1 MWEHVKKIKSGPLL
15 SLDLACRQDGLY
27 GDGGEQH
34 QDISD
39 VAVKKLQEKLNI
51 NSSEVRFQNMTL
63 DEIKS
68 AAEMFIYLNICP
80 GSLKPEFQ
88 FFDDLFKKKTPYKII
103 LTLNRL
109 KESVNNPETVFFK
122 MIAQNLLNRI
132 SQMLSLKY
140 GDIISMLPGLLNNVS
155 SNTDTSIL
163 NSLSKESMRCNRLV
177 I

>member
-27 GDGGEQH
+27 GDGGEPY

-68 AAEMFIYLNICP
+68 VAKMFLYLNLCP
-80 GSLKPEFQ
+80 GSLEAEFK
-88 FFDDLFKKKTPYKII
+88 FIDDLFKKKTPYKII

-109 KESVNNPETVFFK
+109 KEGVKNPKIVFFK
-122 MIAQNLLNRI
+122 IIAQNLLNRI
-132 SQMLSLKY
+132 AQMLSLKY
-140 GDIISMLPGLLNNVS
+140 EDIISMLPGLFNNVS
-155 SNTDTSIL
+155 SNGD
-163 NSLSKESMRCNRLV
+163 NSSFNQCCNKSFF
-177 I
+177 